1 MKIEL
6 KHYFSF
12 TVVMKPAEMD
22 ITLKPNIYTAR
33 GLNIIFNMEHFAFLE
48 FKDGKLLFR

>member
-12 TVVMKPAEMD
+12 TVVLKPAEMD
-22 ITLKPNIYTAR
+22 KTLKPNISTAR
-33 GLNIIFNMEHFAFLE
+33 ALNIIFNTEHLAFLE
-48 FKDGKLLFR
+48 FRDGKLLFR